1 MATAEDNA
9 LPDELVLP
17 ARFDAPPPITHS
29 RVPVWLRVVG
39 SLVIVLAAGWLPLWL
54 VLVGSAVALGA
65 TGLSLIR
72 GDSAREPRR
81 NELISLV
88 AHREPQRR
96 VYAQMRWYS
105 PGGPAL
111 PEISVAAEQGGHVDQ
126 LFGVPDG
133 IDFAAAG
140 LRVDGEPAPAM
151 LLGDIDHGGHCV
163 LVLDGSE
170 QVLPLSL
177 PYQPKGRKFLRPRQ
191 FGHVFQSPGPTAPV
205 LTTLRMRGKAGTAVK
220 WLQDGPDWTDV
231 RLLPVRG
238 DWTRVVLAD
247 PDDGSLLAHVR
258 LPWAA
263 RRLATRP
270 LASLAAV
277 QQKWRMDPEAPGD
290 IEILLY
296 GADWPAVV
304 LTRVSGRLR

>member
-1 MATAEDNA
+1 VATAKDDA

-29 RVPVWLRVVG
+29 RVPTWLRVVG
-39 SLVIVLAAGWLPLWL
+39 ALALVLVAGWLPLWL
-54 VLVGSAVALGA
+54 VLIAAAAVLGA

-72 GDSAREPRR
+72 DDSNREPRR

-88 AHREPQRR
+88 AHREPRRR

-105 PGGPAL
+105 PGGPAM

-133 IDFAAAG
+133 IDFGG
-140 LRVDGEPAPAM
+140 LRVDGEPAPAT
-151 LLGDIDHGGHCV
+151 LLGDVDHGRHGV
-163 LVLDGSE
+163 LVLDGCE
-170 QVLPLSL
+170 QVLPLSR

-191 FGHVFQSPGPTAPV
+191 FGHVFQAPGPTAPV
-205 LTTLRMRGKAGTAVK
+205 LTSLRMRGKAGFAAK
-220 WLQDGPDWTDV
+220 WLKDGPDWTDV

-247 PDDGSLLAHVR
+247 PDEGTLLAHAR

-270 LASLAAV
+270 LASLVAV
-277 QQKWRMDPEAPGD
+277 RQKWRMDPEAPGD
-290 IEILLY
+290 VEILLY

>member
-1 MATAEDNA
+1 MATAKDDA

-39 SLVIVLAAGWLPLWL
+39 ALALVLVAGWLPLWL
-54 VLVGSAVALGA
+54 VLIGAAAALGA
-65 TGLSLIR
+65 TGVSLIR
-72 GDSAREPRR
+72 NDGNREPRR

-105 PGGPAL
+105 PGGPAM

-133 IDFAAAG
+133 IDFGG
-140 LRVDGEPAPAM
+140 LRVDGEPAPAI
-151 LLGDIDHGGHCV
+151 LLGDVDHGRHGV
-163 LVLDGSE
+163 LVLDGCE

-191 FGHVFQSPGPTAPV
+191 FGHVFQAPGPTAPV
-205 LTTLRMRGKAGTAVK
+205 LTGLRLRGKAGFATK

-247 PDDGSLLAHVR
+247 PDEGTLLAHAR

-270 LASLAAV
+270 LAALVAV
-277 QQKWRMDPEAPGD
+277 RQKWRMDPEAPGNV
-290 IEILLY
+290 EILLY

>member
-1 MATAEDNA
+1 VATVEDDA

-29 RVPVWLRVVG
+29 RVPMWLRVVG
-39 SLVIVLAAGWLPLWL
+39 SLVITVVSGWLPLWL
-54 VLVGSAVALGA
+54 VLVGAAAALGA
-65 TGLSLIR
+65 AGLSLIR

-88 AHREPQRR
+88 ARREPQRR
-96 VYAQMRWYS
+96 VYAQLRWYS
-105 PGGPAL
+105 PGGRAM
-111 PEISVAAEQGGHVDQ
+111 PEISVGPEQGGAVNQ
-126 LFGVPDG
+126 LFGVPEG
-133 IDFAAAG
+133 IDLGG
-140 LRVDGEPAPAM
+140 LRVDGEPAPAV
-151 LLGDIDHGGHCV
+151 LLGDVDHGRHGV
-163 LVLDGSE
+163 LVLDGDE

-191 FGHVFQSPGPTAPV
+191 FGHVFQAPGSTAPV
-205 LTTLRMRGKAGTAVK
+205 LVPLRLRGKASMAAK
-220 WLQDGPDWTDV
+220 WLRDGPDWTDV

-247 PDDGSLLAHVR
+247 PDDGALLAHAR
-258 LPWAA
+258 LPWSA

-270 LASLAAV
+270 LASLVAV
-277 QQKWRMDPEAPGD
+277 RPKWRMDPEAPGD
-290 IEILLY
+290 VEILLY

-304 LTRVSGRLR
+304 LTRVSGRLH

>member
-1 MATAEDNA
+1 VATAEDDA

-29 RVPVWLRVVG
+29 RLPLWLRIVG
-39 SLVIVLAAGWLPLWL
+39 PLVLALVSAWLPLWL

-88 AHREPQRR
+88 AHREPRRR
-96 VYAQMRWYS
+96 VHAQLRWYS
-105 PGGPAL
+105 PGGPAR
-111 PEISVAAEQGGHVDQ
+111 PEISVAADEGGHVDQ

-133 IDFAAAG
+133 IDLGG
-140 LRVDGEPAPAM
+140 LRVDGEPAPAT
-151 LLGDIDHGGHCV
+151 LLGDVDHDGHCV
-163 LVLDGSE
+163 LVLDGNE

-191 FGHVFQSPGPTAPV
+191 FGHVFQAPGPTAPV
-205 LTTLRMRGKAGTAVK
+205 LVPLRLRGKASVATK
-220 WLQDGPDWTDV
+220 WLQEGPDWTDV

-247 PDDGSLLAHVR
+247 PDEGTLLGHAR
-258 LPWAA
+258 LPWSA

-270 LASLAAV
+270 LAALVAV
-277 QQKWRMDPEAPGD
+277 RQKWRMDPEAAGD
-290 IEILLY
+290 VEILLY

>member
-1 MATAEDNA
+1 MAAAEDDA

-29 RVPVWLRVVG
+29 RVPMWLRVVG
-39 SLVIVLAAGWLPLWL
+39 SVVITVAAGWLPLWL
-54 VLVGSAVALGA
+54 VLVGSAAALGA
-65 TGLSLIR
+65 AGLSLIR

-105 PGGPAL
+105 PGGPAM
-111 PEISVAAEQGGHVDQ
+111 PEISVGPEQGGPVNQ
-126 LFGVPDG
+126 LFGVPEG
-133 IDFAAAG
+133 IDLGG

-151 LLGDIDHGGHCV
+151 LLGDVDHGQHCV
-163 LVLDGSE
+163 LVLDGNE

-191 FGHVFQSPGPTAPV
+191 FGHVFQAPGPTAPV
-205 LTTLRMRGKAGTAVK
+205 LAPLRLRGKTSTAVK

-247 PDDGSLLAHVR
+247 PDDGALLAHAR
-258 LPWAA
+258 LPWSA

-270 LASLAAV
+270 LASLVAV
-277 QQKWRMDPEAPGD
+277 RQKWRMDPAAPGD
-290 IEILLY
+290 VEILLY